1 MAGWGPLNALF
12 LPFVC
17 SAVGLLSQPG
27 PFPSLCPP
35 PSLCAPDP
43 PGNFPME
50 ESPAAGRGE
59 RLCGGCRRMEGG
71 GKKKSPTQGQKEA
84 VNGLEM
90 QAEFLKSE
98 RKGGSRVGGTG
109 PGGEFSPSSQG
120 PLGCSGNCC
129 LVRAAGPHLVLCF
142 LCRVPT
148 VPVKNLNGSS
158 PVNPALAGED
168 GPTTEVC
175 GGLPHSLALFCPP
188 SPPQASRGS

>member
-1 MAGWGPLNALF
+1 MRCFSLLSALPSASCHSLAPF
-12 LPFVC
+12 LPSVLPLPSALLTHRETFPWKRALPRGGGSGCAV
-17 SAVGLLSQPG
+17 AVG
-27 PFPSLCPP
+27 
-35 PSLCAPDP
+35 
-43 PGNFPME
+43 E
-50 ESPAAGRGE
+50 WR
-59 RLCGGCRRMEGG
+59 GG

-98 RKGGSRVGGTG
+98 RKGGSRAGGTG